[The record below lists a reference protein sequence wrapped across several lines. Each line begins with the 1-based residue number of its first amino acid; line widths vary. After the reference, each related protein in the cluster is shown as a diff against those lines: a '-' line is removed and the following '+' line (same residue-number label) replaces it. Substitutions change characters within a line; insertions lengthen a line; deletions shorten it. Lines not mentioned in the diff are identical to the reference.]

1 MPACAGYAMSREPDL
16 MRQPASPSRT
26 DRYTARVGAH
36 LPTLR
41 DDTARREFI
50 SREIDK
56 WEEHYA
62 RFKQTEGESHRCG
75 DGPGQPTAFDFVETI
90 AALAALQ
97 ARYSGRK
104 AA

>member
-1 MPACAGYAMSREPDL
+1 LAHICRRCA
-16 MRQPASPSRT
+16 T
-26 DRYTARVGAH
+26 
-36 LPTLR
+36 TLHGS
-41 DDTARREFI
+41 DFI